1 MTAFHFDFSSILLVL
16 IACLLSYIISKW
28 FFPRWSR
35 IKGLD
40 NSAMLFLGGALVFLF
55 TTALYSIFLPSKTVD
70 IQLHDTYIVVRG
82 ADLTLVFVIL
92 FNLLAGVYF
101 FVDWI
106 LGSPI
111 SNKFGKIHFWLSFV
125 GCNVLLNFSYISN
138 IEILLIYA
146 IIIIGVQILFVLYV
160 IRSLVGALRQGE

>member
-1 MTAFHFDFSSILLVL
+1 MAAFHFDLSSFLIVL
-16 IACLLSYIISKW
+16 IACLLSYVISKW

-55 TTALYSIFLPSKTVD
+55 TIALYLIFLPSKTVD

-82 ADLTLVFVIL
+82 ADLTLVFIIL
-92 FNLLAGVYF
+92 FNLLAGFYF

-106 LGSPI
+106 LRSPI
-111 SNKFGKIHFWLSFV
+111 SKKFGKIHVWLSFV
-125 GCNVLLNFSYISN
+125 GCNVLLSFSYISN

-146 IIIIGVQILFVLYV
+146 VIMIGVQILFVLNV
-160 IRSLVGALRQGE
+160 IGSLVGALR